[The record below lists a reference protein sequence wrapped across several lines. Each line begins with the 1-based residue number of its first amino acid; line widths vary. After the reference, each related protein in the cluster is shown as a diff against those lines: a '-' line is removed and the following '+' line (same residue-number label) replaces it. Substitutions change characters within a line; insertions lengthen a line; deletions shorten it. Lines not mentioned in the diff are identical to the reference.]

1 MEIKACRWN
10 LPTPSFGHSTGRAHN
25 PVGFY
30 HSPSRVINDGDY
42 LANSTYMA
50 NSTMMAIMSRMSAY
64 TGKSLTWQQVINS
77 QEDLSPAGYRRDAE
91 PPKASVAVP
100 GVTEF
105 V

>member
-10 LPTPSFGHSTGRAHN
+10 SPTPSFGHSTGRAHN
-25 PVGFY
+25 PVGSY

-42 LANSTYMA
+42 LA

-64 TGKSLTWQQVINS
+64 TGKSLTWEQVINS
-77 QEDLSPAGYRRDAE
+77 QEDLSPAGYSWDAE

-105 V
+105 A